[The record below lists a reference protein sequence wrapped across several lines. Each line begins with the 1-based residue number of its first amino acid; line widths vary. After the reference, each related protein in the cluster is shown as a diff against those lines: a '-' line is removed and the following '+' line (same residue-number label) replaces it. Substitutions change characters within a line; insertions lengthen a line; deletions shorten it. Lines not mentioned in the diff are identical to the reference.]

1 MAARSLSLTDLVS
14 IPFSTAFGW
23 SSQAAAA
30 SSTLSTSLMSRPAA
44 NTCRKQ
50 ASEKETARPDS
61 FA

>member
-1 MAARSLSLTDLVS
+1 LSFTVVVS
-14 IPFSTAFGW
+14 IPLSTAFGC

-30 SSTLSTSLMSRPAA
+30 IRTLSTSLMSRPAA

-50 ASEKETARPDS
+50 ASEKETTRPDS